1 MIGPRLLKI
10 SKYLNGENMKPIF
23 ISMVASV
30 GLMVAGSVPAVDMP
44 AEGKSKCAVCHA
56 IDKKVVGPAWNDV
69 AAKYKG
75 DKDAAGKIAAN
86 ITKGGAFGWKMGIM
100 PAKGMGASDAEIKS
114 LSQFIAGLATP
125 AKAKAAAP
133 AKAEAKKEKTK

>member
-23 ISMVASV
+23 ISMVAAA

-44 AEGKSKCAVCHA
+44 AEGNKCAVCHA

-114 LSQFIAGLATP
+114 LSQFIAGLAAP